1 MDNLTANS
9 AATENQARSVQ
20 GGSLTFDALQRPI
33 PLHFILST
41 RSGRHIREIPADN
54 VRFHDTLMNGSEVSF
69 LVYKEKCIDENGE
82 IDTRFWNKIKDLK
95 LIYCKDLDM
104 FYELRVNLTDSDD
117 VVKSV
122 TALSLGEAETSQCN
136 VYGIEVNTE
145 DDIARDDYSPCILYD
160 SEHSDRS
167 LIDRLF
173 SKMQHYDV
181 AHVDSTIARIQRTFR
196 FDGQSIHD
204 CCQEI
209 EKEIGCLFKFEC
221 RKASGNKIRRTVSV
235 YDMMSTCDVC
245 GARGEFSEV
254 CESCGSTLIHRG
266 YGKDTGIYIS
276 RDNLAESIEYEAD
289 TDSVKNCFRLNGGD
303 ELMNAAIIAQNPN
316 GSQYI
321 WYISDDMREDMSPA
335 LRDRLD
341 AYDAQ
346 YDYYQKTFTPDIQ
359 NEVTDS
365 TIRSMIDFY
374 DSHYSIQISSG
385 DKYNL
390 QERYNMIV
398 DRYISYNEDLC
409 KIMGDITG
417 YPKIMEAYY
426 NTIDLELF
434 LRSGLMP
441 NVGSSKTNAESEAS
455 KLTSR
460 NLSPC
465 AVADLSSCSKTT
477 ADNAVINMARCI
489 VKPSFNVKINNS
501 SYSAGEWRGSFTV
514 SNYSDD
520 EDTATTQNISVTIN
534 GDVERYIKQKID
546 TAISR
551 EREDATDILGLFSLD
566 EQEFRINLRKYCLKK
581 LEGFRDSCQVSLDT
595 MIQHGV
601 TGTEV
606 SGSTMAGVYEN
617 LYRPY
622 RQKIAYIENEIK
634 ARDTEL
640 AIVTAIRDESGNIVT
655 DGMQSAIEKNI
666 NRIHDGMNFEN
677 FVGQEL
683 MREFSSFRRD
693 DVYENSNYISD
704 GLDNRELFQRA
715 AEFIDTAKREIA
727 RAARVHHKVTANL
740 SDLFTMKEFQPIVKD
755 FLVGNKLHIK
765 IDDRLYTLRLSEYE
779 IDYNTFELSNVVFS
793 DVVDGASSA
802 GDIGDILGKAKSIST
817 SYNSVKRQASAGKK
831 SNDALQDIAEK
842 GLRLTTHIVGGA
854 HNQEFLLDESG
865 YLGRTYIPETD
876 SYSPE
881 QIKIISNGLYVTNDA
896 WETMKAALGKFQY
909 YNPKTDKIE
918 TGFGVIAEQLVGG
931 MLLSEEAG
939 IYNENGSVVIDE
951 NGINMIVDSEGNTT
965 AFKIQRR
972 DKNGALK
979 NIFNIDASG
988 NLVIDGSMEAT
999 TGYIGSREW
1008 GFTITENS
1016 IYNGVTHLGD
1026 ISHDGVYIG
1035 TDGIVLGKGVFKVD
1049 KSGKVDA
1056 SNLSITGGDI
1066 TIKKGNKVTFSVTN
1080 DGTVTAS
1087 DLWITGGDIN
1097 IRDPE
1102 TGKYF
1107 KVDPKGSVEASS
1119 MNIFGGSIA
1128 IGGSNGIPAFSVTST
1143 GSATVSNLTIT
1154 GGAISLGTAVN
1165 GGLPPFYVDNDGDA
1179 IVRSLSLNG
1188 GSISLGTD
1196 LEHNPMFYADNDGA
1210 VTARNLTLT
1219 GGGIS
1224 LGGTLSDPMFYAGND
1239 GAVTARNLTLTG
1251 GTINISKDNSSIFSV
1266 SSNGSLN
1273 ANFAGGTL
1281 TIGDKFKLNQNGVLT
1296 AGGFTI
1302 DDNAIYS
1309 NGLNTWQPTRKRAAT
1324 KGVDDVVSGV
1334 YIGPEGIRLGDK
1346 FRVDAEGNLYASSG
1360 TFENE
1365 VWASNIKWGIDENT
1379 GTDYGVLSGGA
1390 IGGDG
1395 TLNGAVVA
1403 GGTLP
1408 GGAITTLSITG
1419 DRIGY
1424 GEISGGRDQQ
1434 GNLTGQLTSGVLDSL
1449 GYANAYNFASSEGTY
1464 NGGTNYPSYFTA
1476 GNISIRGALSLPD
1489 PDSNAGRFIR
1499 TPKIKSWNYTVIKQS
1514 TGNDQYE
1521 VDLLDHYHQLTEQT
1535 GSDGKPTGRVVLG
1548 KPYWSTEAP
1557 FFNIADT
1564 AYFKQ
1569 QMSAAQSGSY
1579 NSISSLIIGT
1589 GSEYSGDPLIQSN
1602 TAGNKQSNKNENDF
1616 TATLTLK
1623 VNGNETINSV
1633 SDADISGIIKDLYL
1647 YRESVSINTDDGRG
1661 YDSSTGKLYLDTN
1674 YQIRLNNSNGQY
1686 ATVIDYHDKT
1696 TGNYIDIDLSDYV
1709 SITGITKT
1717 TATNVSYDSNTKNIS
1732 GDFTVYVNNGGT
1744 KLAEFEGQQFIIP
1757 ASSAYNAGADDAKA
1771 NYISYRPS
1779 SPAGYLNGLIAS
1791 TNGYRTSGD
1800 NKYVQ
1805 ASFDLTAGH
1814 QISGSSDTAY
1824 NFTSTDCVFNVDV
1837 TTLYNTAYRYGYLDV
1852 DSIQSVGGTVQVFYE
1867 TDDSGD
1873 VDYTKLWIML
1883 ENDNVIHDIDVS
1895 GAYNAGASAGR
1906 TPRTITSSS
1915 YALITEIH
1923 ENGVDNFIPD
1933 YSQLDV
1939 TFSYGSGQ
1947 TINLPLVGDKT
1958 LYQYAYDLGYDAPHD
1973 ASITGVTYASYD
1985 DEIYNYG
1992 PIQLDSSRS
2001 HYVSDNDE
2009 VCGRIKITLSD
2020 GSEKY
2025 AFVKMSAAGKSS
2037 SGSGGIIVNS
2047 TGVIRSTNYSGII
2060 KSPEQ
2065 SNNRWNVRVKPT
2077 INGTKYDETT
2087 IDVTDVYN
2095 LGASS
2100 GTISIDR
2107 TITSSIYPN
2116 SDYTKLQVS
2125 FTTGDPQEIDLPTI
2139 WDSTDRE
2146 YKTLYNYAYDIGYRS
2161 ADVGITINSTGVSRA
2176 SNNYYG
2182 AQYSPY
2188 QENFGTIWRPDKHWV
2203 IDVYPTINDDMYD
2216 SNGKSGNDLI
2226 HSNKIQLIVDDV
2238 YDAGASSVP
2247 QLDHI
2252 KISYE
2257 LDSGGRYYNLL
2268 AVAYSDSNE
2277 ENEIG
2282 RHTYNTNSDAY
2293 LNGVDNA
2300 KSYWLDS
2307 TYIYGWDYYEDNAG
2321 NIDYK
2326 RISIIEKST
2335 NDNNYWKLLKF
2346 ENGDEYLNNTP
2357 AWDNGWDNGFGWTWD
2372 NLNVYNEF
2380 FYEEYDYD
2388 VGRSLYRIIAHAEI
2402 TVDGDLYQGHYTN
2415 YSLANAPDPR
2425 QRILYFYG

>member
-1 MDNLTANS
+1 
-9 AATENQARSVQ
+9 
-20 GGSLTFDALQRPI
+20 
-33 PLHFILST
+33 
-41 RSGRHIREIPADN
+41 
-54 VRFHDTLMNGSEVSF
+54 
-69 LVYKEKCIDENGE
+69 
-82 IDTRFWNKIKDLK
+82 
-95 LIYCKDLDM
+95 
-104 FYELRVNLTDSDD
+104 
-117 VVKSV
+117 
-122 TALSLGEAETSQCN
+122 
-136 VYGIEVNTE
+136 
-145 DDIARDDYSPCILYD
+145 
-160 SEHSDRS
+160 
-167 LIDRLF
+167 
-173 SKMQHYDV
+173 
-181 AHVDSTIARIQRTFR
+181 
-196 FDGQSIHD
+196 
-204 CCQEI
+204 
-209 EKEIGCLFKFEC
+209 
-221 RKASGNKIRRTVSV
+221 
-235 YDMMSTCDVC
+235 
-245 GARGEFSEV
+245 
-254 CESCGSTLIHRG
+254 
-266 YGKDTGIYIS
+266 
-276 RDNLAESIEYEAD
+276 
-289 TDSVKNCFRLNGGD
+289 
-303 ELMNAAIIAQNPN
+303 
-316 GSQYI
+316 
-321 WYISDDMREDMSPA
+321 
-335 LRDRLD
+335 
-341 AYDAQ
+341 
-346 YDYYQKTFTPDIQ
+346 
-359 NEVTDS
+359 
-365 TIRSMIDFY
+365 
-374 DSHYSIQISSG
+374 
-385 DKYNL
+385 
-390 QERYNMIV
+390 
-398 DRYISYNEDLC
+398 
-409 KIMGDITG
+409 
-417 YPKIMEAYY
+417 
-426 NTIDLELF
+426 
-434 LRSGLMP
+434 
-441 NVGSSKTNAESEAS
+441 
-455 KLTSR
+455 
-460 NLSPC
+460 
-465 AVADLSSCSKTT
+465 
-477 ADNAVINMARCI
+477 
-489 VKPSFNVKINNS
+489 
-501 SYSAGEWRGSFTV
+501 
-514 SNYSDD
+514 
-520 EDTATTQNISVTIN
+520 
-534 GDVERYIKQKID
+534 
-546 TAISR
+546 
-551 EREDATDILGLFSLD
+551 
-566 EQEFRINLRKYCLKK
+566 
-581 LEGFRDSCQVSLDT
+581 
-595 MIQHGV
+595 
-601 TGTEV
+601 
-606 SGSTMAGVYEN
+606 
-617 LYRPY
+617 
-622 RQKIAYIENEIK
+622 
-634 ARDTEL
+634 
-640 AIVTAIRDESGNIVT
+640 
-655 DGMQSAIEKNI
+655 
-666 NRIHDGMNFEN
+666 
-677 FVGQEL
+677 
-683 MREFSSFRRD
+683 
-693 DVYENSNYISD
+693 
-704 GLDNRELFQRA
+704 
-715 AEFIDTAKREIA
+715 
-727 RAARVHHKVTANL
+727 
-740 SDLFTMKEFQPIVKD
+740 
-755 FLVGNKLHIK
+755 
-765 IDDRLYTLRLSEYE
+765 
-779 IDYNTFELSNVVFS
+779 
-793 DVVDGASSA
+793 
-802 GDIGDILGKAKSIST
+802 
-817 SYNSVKRQASAGKK
+817 
-831 SNDALQDIAEK
+831 
-842 GLRLTTHIVGGA
+842 
-854 HNQEFLLDESG
+854 
-865 YLGRTYIPETD
+865 
-876 SYSPE
+876 
-881 QIKIISNGLYVTNDA
+881 
-896 WETMKAALGKFQY
+896 
-909 YNPKTDKIE
+909 
-918 TGFGVIAEQLVGG
+918 
-931 MLLSEEAG
+931 
-939 IYNENGSVVIDE
+939 
-951 NGINMIVDSEGNTT
+951 MIVDSEGNTT

-972 DKNGALK
+972 DKDGDLK
-979 NIFNIDASG
+979 NIFNIDSSG
-988 NLVIDGSMEAT
+988 NLVINSMEAT
-999 TGYIGSREW
+999 TGYIGSKEW
-1008 GFTITENS
+1008 GFTITKNA
-1016 IYNGVTHLGD
+1016 IYNGVTHFYD
-1026 ISHDGVYIG
+1026 IANDGVYIG

-1049 KSGKVDA
+1049 KSGKVNA

-1066 TIKKGNKVTFSVTN
+1066 TITKNNKVTFCVSNEGKVEASDLYITGGSISIANAFSVGTDGVVNASNLNITGGSINIGTVQGTEETVPVFNISPSGAVTARNLSLIGGSIKLGSTN
-1080 DGTVTAS
+1080 NEIPTFNVTPAGEVTAS
-1087 DLWITGGDIN
+1087 N
-1097 IRDPE
+1097 M
-1102 TGKYF
+1102 K
-1107 KVDPKGSVEASS
+1107 
-1119 MNIFGGSIA
+1119 
-1128 IGGSNGIPAFSVTST
+1128 
-1143 GSATVSNLTIT
+1143 IT
-1154 GGAISLGTAVN
+1154 GGAISLGKVKE
-1165 GGLPPFYVDNDGDA
+1165 GESYPPFYVDNNGDA

-1196 LEHNPMFYADNDGA
+1196 LEHNPMFYANNDGA

-1224 LGGTLSDPMFYAGND
+1224 LGGTLSDPTFYAGND

-1251 GTINISKDNSSIFSV
+1251 GSINISKDNTSIFSV
-1266 SSNGSLN
+1266 SSNRSLN

-1281 TIGDKFKLNQNGVLT
+1281 TIGDKFKFITDSQGNGTLT

-1309 NGLNTWQPTRKRAAT
+1309 NGLNTWAPTRKRAAT

-1334 YIGPEGIRLGDK
+1334 YIGPDGIRLGDK

-1408 GGAITTLSITG
+1408 GGAITALSITG

-1464 NGGTNYPSYFTA
+1464 NGGTNYPLYFTA

-1661 YDSSTGKLYLDTN
+1661 YDSSTGKLYLDSN

-1709 SITGITKT
+1709 SITGITHT
-1717 TATNVSYDSNTKNIS
+1717 TATNVSYNSNAKNIS
-1732 GDFTVYVNNGGT
+1732 GDFTVYVNNGDT

-1757 ASSAYNAGADDAKA
+1757 ASSAYNAGADDAEA
-1771 NYISYRPS
+1771 NYISYHPS

-1947 TINLPLVGDKT
+1947 TINLPLVEGKT

-2037 SGSGGIIVNS
+2037 SSGVNIDNVIISAANQASYSTSADASVSFDYDYVRYNSNSKELRGRANVTLSDGSNS
-2047 TGVIRSTNYSGII
+2047 TTKTLFIAMDANKVIETEGGSSNIDATCVQSVEPASYSASAYEELVTFSNTNQLRYVNGYLQGRAII
-2060 KSPEQ
+2060 TL
-2065 SNNRWNVRVKPT
+2065 SNN
-2077 INGTKYDETT
+2077 ETT
-2087 IDVTDVYN
+2087 RLLIKMDGN
-2095 LGASS
+2095 LASGS
-2100 GTISIDR
+2100 SVDR

-2116 SDYTKLQVS
+2116 SDYTKLEVS
-2125 FTTGDPQEIDLPTI
+2125 FTTGDPQTIDLPNI

-2176 SNNYYG
+2176 SNNYNG
-2182 AQYSPY
+2182 AQYDPY
-2188 QENFGTIWRPDKHWV
+2188 QENFGTSWRPDKHWV
-2203 IDVYPTINDDMYD
+2203 IDVFPTINGNMYD
-2216 SNGKSGNDLI
+2216 INGNSGNELNYSD
-2226 HSNKIQLIVDDV
+2226 KIQLIVDDV
-2238 YDAGASSVP
+2238 YNAGANSVP
-2247 QLDHI
+2247 QGEVTGITSRQYSSTIDRNLSNSFIATLIGDTYVKYDSDNRRVYGLIEIQGTNIGSSSIYAHVALDA
-2252 KISYE
+2252 SSAYSEGYTEASGGLVSEEYE
-2257 LDSGGRYYNLL
+2257 DKTLSIGSNGTYTSPSNVRWNKVIVNVSSGSSGSNYSIGAPSFTFTQNGTYYARNDNLDGWSVVTINVPSDSGG
-2268 AVAYSDSNE
+2268 SHSP
-2277 ENEIG
+2277 
-2282 RHTYNTNSDAY
+2282 
-2293 LNGVDNA
+2293 
-2300 KSYWLDS
+2300 
-2307 TYIYGWDYYEDNAG
+2307 
-2321 NIDYK
+2321 
-2326 RISIIEKST
+2326 RI
-2335 NDNNYWKLLKF
+2335 
-2346 ENGDEYLNNTP
+2346 
-2357 AWDNGWDNGFGWTWD
+2357 
-2372 NLNVYNEF
+2372 VYNYTGHY
-2380 FYEEYDYD
+2380 FYRTSSEYYAQ
-2388 VGRSLYRIIAHAEI
+2388 YEIWAEC
-2402 TVDGDLYQGHYTN
+2402 DGYQGNHY
-2415 YSLANAPDPR
+2415 YVWV
-2425 QRILYFYG
+2425 QEYE